1 MNEIPRLQ
9 DFAQIR
15 RGNAL
20 WVSTGGFYFGK
31 LGDFYQRELPGVTS
45 TGLGRQNTHSYLC
58 GNRCHPQVSEL
69 LDRGFRFQQD
79 RDAIA
84 NGINALTLV
93 ALQAV
98 FATQHKRLAADGAR
112 KDFQQLWAD
121 HDHRF

>member
-1 MNEIPRLQ
+1 MLFSIS
-9 DFAQIR
+9 
-15 RGNAL
+15 
-20 WVSTGGFYFGK
+20 VGGFYFGK
-31 LGDFYQRELPGVTS
+31 
-45 TGLGRQNTHSYLC
+45 TGRFLATGTAGRNLNRIGRQNTHPYLC

-112 KDFQQLWAD
+112 KDFQQVWAD